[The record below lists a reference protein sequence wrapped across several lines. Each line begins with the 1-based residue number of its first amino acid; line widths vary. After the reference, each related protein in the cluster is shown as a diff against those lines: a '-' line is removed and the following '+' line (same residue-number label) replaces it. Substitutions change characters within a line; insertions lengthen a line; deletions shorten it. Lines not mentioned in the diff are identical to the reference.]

1 MQRYT
6 SKYIVIA
13 ITITIAILILIVM
26 VMIMVTVIVYKV
38 VNTDIIKLGNTNWL
52 YEGKCLEKI
61 HIRQEQTYISLLV
74 TESTYFGK
82 SVALNN
88 SDLC

>member
-26 VMIMVTVIVYKV
+26 VMIMVTVIVYQV

-52 YEGKCLEKI
+52 YEGKCLCVG
-61 HIRQEQTYISLLV
+61 RA
-74 TESTYFGK
+74 G
-82 SVALNN
+82 N
-88 SDLC
+88 